1 MKSEDFL
8 KHLLDELRAL
18 PSETEWC
25 EFKVSNC
32 KPQEIGEYI
41 SALSNS
47 ACLHEKDHAYLV
59 FGIETGTHVIKGTK
73 FQPRKEKVGNEEL
86 ENWLATQLNPRIDF
100 EIIEFKYEN
109 FPIVLIKIDPSN
121 TRPVAFRSTKY
132 IRVGSYK
139 KKLSDHPEKERKIW
153 ERTNKKVFE
162 KEMAAHNCSG
172 DEVLGLLDYKK
183 YFSLIGLPFT
193 SNPDF
198 ILEKFIAEKLIVKNR
213 DRFNITNLGAILFA
227 SNLEAFEGLARKSV
241 RVIIYK
247 GKNRLHTVKEKNG
260 RKGYAA
266 GFEEL
271 IQYISDQLPT
281 NEEVGKAL
289 RRQVKMYPEIAVR
302 ELIANALIHQDF
314 RESGTGSMVEIFDD
328 RMEISNP
335 GRPLISTMRFI
346 DHNPQSRNEKLAH
359 FMRRTNICEER
370 GSGIDK
376 VVSQCELFQLPAPEF
391 LAGENSLKA
400 ILYSQRH
407 LKRMSRKDKI
417 RACYFHCCLKYVSN
431 ELMTNTSLRDR
442 FKIEKRNYAIISRII
457 ADSIGEK
464 LIKDFDPSNKSRKFA
479 KYIPIWA

>member
-1 MKSEDFL
+1 
-8 KHLLDELRAL
+8 
-18 PSETEWC
+18 
-25 EFKVSNC
+25 
-32 KPQEIGEYI
+32 
-41 SALSNS
+41 
-47 ACLHEKDHAYLV
+47 
-59 FGIETGTHVIKGTK
+59 
-73 FQPRKEKVGNEEL
+73 
-86 ENWLATQLNPRIDF
+86 
-100 EIIEFKYEN
+100 
-109 FPIVLIKIDPSN
+109 
-121 TRPVAFRSTKY
+121 
-132 IRVGSYK
+132 
-139 KKLSDHPEKERKIW
+139 
-153 ERTNKKVFE
+153 
-162 KEMAAHNCSG
+162 
-172 DEVLGLLDYKK
+172 
-183 YFSLIGLPFT
+183 
-193 SNPDF
+193 
-198 ILEKFIAEKLIVKNR
+198 
-213 DRFNITNLGAILFA
+213 
-227 SNLEAFEGLARKSV
+227 
-241 RVIIYK
+241 
-247 GKNRLHTVKEKNG
+247 
-260 RKGYAA
+260 
-266 GFEEL
+266 
-271 IQYISDQLPT
+271 
-281 NEEVGKAL
+281 
-289 RRQVKMYPEIAVR
+289 MYPEIAVR